1 MARSTAP
8 SDGADELS
16 ARELLRRARRL
27 LWITLVPLLVVVLL
41 MAAWQAYTQWRR
53 VLDGALTE
61 TRAQRY
67 AFEAIARD
75 ADHHVADLQRWMQQE
90 FLRGDA
96 GPNPAIADAL
106 QPRLKTGGV
115 PDGHTLD
122 ALPEAL
128 RAGMAQ
134 VMWPHVDG
142 RPPEPAALRRAE
154 ALSTVI
160 EIAHQRNTSFA
171 WSYFFGWPDKHLVLY
186 PWVPSQLMVDEQRA
200 AGLTEATAAW
210 YDYPVF
216 KQSLPEHNPLRQPYW
231 TAPYVDAGGKG
242 LLVSRAMPVVVAD
255 ELRGVVGTDIRLDTL
270 EALLERLPAGPWQ
283 AWIVDDRGH
292 VLADRQLPVSAP
304 VASAGSAAASTP
316 PTGPMPRLDQRL
328 PAGVDAAL
336 LARAGAAGGRIAEA
350 DDLRVVA
357 VTLTEVPWTLVL
369 VAPRHALLQATL
381 PQVLPYSLIVLGLL
395 GVWLGGQALLR
406 VRVVTPLFGIF
417 DYLQQLSA
425 DPATPEPELGP
436 RWQPWVRVVTGTF
449 AKMRRATQGEQRA
462 EALKSAIVD
471 HAQAAVVV
479 ADAHDTIV
487 EFNAAAEAML
497 GLTRQ
502 QAVGRTVSDV
512 ICPPRYRERYAL
524 ALQRMQQG
532 DPDGLLGRRIERMA
546 QRADGSELPVEVVMW
561 MTQVDGAAYFTA
573 SINDLSQA
581 HADAEVIARQR
592 DALRHSEKLTAMG
605 SLLAGVAHEL
615 NNPLAIVMGRAS
627 LLEEKTEGTPLHA
640 DAARIRDAAERC
652 GRIVRTFLNMARSRP
667 AQHAPVQLN
676 DLARAAADMLGYTL
690 RSHGIEVDLRLAE
703 LPEVQADGD
712 QIGQVVLNLIVNA
725 QQALAQHDGAR
736 RIAVHTGQAGDGS
749 VWLRVADTGSGV
761 PADVRGKIFDPFFTT
776 KAEGIGTGLGLSVSR
791 SIAREHGGDLLL
803 EDSPPGQGARFC
815 LCLPLQA
822 MAPADGAEPVAPPAP
837 PPPAAA
843 SPARLLVVDDEPD
856 IAELVRSMLED
867 AGYEVAS
874 ADSGLVALELLDT
887 ARFDAVVSDL
897 RMPDMD
903 GAALWRALRERHPA
917 LARRLVFVTGD
928 TLSPGA
934 RQFLDDTGCGHL
946 DKPFTRDDLLA
957 QVRRA
962 LQPETTDV

>member
-1 MARSTAP
+1 MTRVGPTP
-8 SDGADELS
+8 DDADDLS
-16 ARELLRRARRL
+16 ARLLLRRARRL
-27 LWITLVPLLVVVLL
+27 LWFTLVPLLAVVLVL
-41 MAAWQAYTQWRR
+41 AAWQAHAQWRR

-67 AFEAIARD
+67 AFEAMARD
-75 ADHHVADLQRWMQQE
+75 ADHHVADLQRWVQQE

-96 GPNPAIADAL
+96 AANPAITDAL
-106 QPRLKTGGV
+106 QPRLKAGGQ

-128 RAGMAQ
+128 RPGMAQ
-134 VMWPHVDG
+134 VMWPHTDG

-171 WSYFFGWPDKHLVLY
+171 WSYFFGWPDRHLVLY
-186 PWVPSQLMVDEQRA
+186 PWVPSQSMVDEQRA
-200 AGLTEATAAW
+200 AGLTEAIAAW
-210 YDYPVF
+210 YDYPVV
-216 KQSLPEHNPLRQPYW
+216 KQSMPENNPTRQAYW
-231 TAPYVDAGGKG
+231 TEPYVDAGGKG

-270 EALLERLPAGPWQ
+270 EALLQRLPAGPWQ

-292 VLADRQLPVSAP
+292 VLADRQQSVSLPAGGA
-304 VASAGSAAASTP
+304 ASAV
-316 PTGPMPRLDQRL
+316 GPVPRIAQRL
-328 PAGVDAAL
+328 PAGLDAAL
-336 LARAGAAGGRIAEA
+336 LARAGAGGGHTAEA
-350 DDLRVVA
+350 GDLRLVA

-369 VAPRHALLQATL
+369 AAPRSALLQATL

-395 GVWLGGQALLR
+395 GVWLGGQALMR
-406 VRVVTPLFGIF
+406 QRVVTPLFGIF
-417 DYLQQLSA
+417 EYLQQLSA
-425 DPATPEPELGP
+425 NPATPEPDLGP
-436 RWQPWVRVVTGTF
+436 RWQPWVRVVTHTF
-449 AKMRRATQGEQRA
+449 VSMRSATQGERRA

-479 ADAHDTIV
+479 ADANDSIV

-502 QAVGRTVSDV
+502 QAVGRTVREV
-512 ICPPRYRERYAL
+512 ICPPRYREQYTL
-524 ALQRMQQG
+524 SLQRMQQG
-532 DPDGLLGRRIERMA
+532 DPDGLLGQRLERMA

-561 MTQVDGAAYFTA
+561 MTQVDGVAYFTA

-581 HADAEVIARQR
+581 RADAEVIARQR

-627 LLEEKTEGTPLHA
+627 LLEEKTEGTPLHG

-712 QIGQVVLNLIVNA
+712 QIGQVVLNLIVNGPA
-725 QQALAQHDGAR
+725 GPGPAR
-736 RIAVHTGQAGDGS
+736 RPAAHCGAQRPGRRRP
-749 VWLRVADTGSGV
+749 RVA
-761 PADVRGKIFDPFFTT
+761 ARG
-776 KAEGIGTGLGLSVSR
+776 R
-791 SIAREHGGDLLL
+791 QR
-803 EDSPPGQGARFC
+803 QR
-815 LCLPLQA
+815 
-822 MAPADGAEPVAPPAP
+822 
-837 PPPAAA
+837 
-843 SPARLLVVDDEPD
+843 
-856 IAELVRSMLED
+856 
-867 AGYEVAS
+867 
-874 ADSGLVALELLDT
+874 
-887 ARFDAVVSDL
+887 
-897 RMPDMD
+897 
-903 GAALWRALRERHPA
+903 RACR
-917 LARRLVFVTGD
+917 
-928 TLSPGA
+928 GA
-934 RQFLDDTGCGHL
+934 RQ
-946 DKPFTRDDLLA
+946 DLRPLLHH
-957 QVRRA
+957 QGRRHRHRAGAVGVA
-962 LQPETTDV
+962 LHRARARR